1 MALAGKELRKVV
13 GELFGP
19 NTATGVIK
27 YVDAAIIAGCMLTFF
42 FQIVGAKLPRCIA
55 QHLDRCLWPSLPDR
69 YVFSITSAHPNLLR
83 VVPASYRDGEDV

>member
-13 GELFGP
+13 RELFGP

-42 FQIVGAKLPRCIA
+42 FSDCWCK
-55 QHLDRCLWPSLPDR
+55 
-69 YVFSITSAHPNLLR
+69 
-83 VVPASYRDGEDV
+83 ASQMHR